1 MKRRPRVDS
10 SGAAN
15 IPLSPLHRDQRDIQR
30 SELARARG
38 IQPICWR
45 CPRTCK
51 VLRGTKGM
59 RGKLICYDAPESA
72 R

>member
-15 IPLSPLHRDQRDIQR
+15 IPLDMRHRDVRDVQR

-38 IQPICWR
+38 IHPICRR
-45 CPRTCK
+45 CPKACK